1 MQGLMDGMTWR
12 PPMRGFW
19 ELKRVSWMMRGSW
32 GGCGDLGLGKQRTAW
47 QVGKEKE
54 REVAMDA
61 EVGHTGERL

>member
-1 MQGLMDGMTWR
+1 
-12 PPMRGFW
+12 
-19 ELKRVSWMMRGSW
+19 
-32 GGCGDLGLGKQRTAW
+32 LGKQRTAW

>member
-1 MQGLMDGMTWR
+1 
-12 PPMRGFW
+12 MRGFW

-54 REVAMDA
+54 REVAVDA